1 MGVTA
6 RFARRFR
13 FLALLQWSLVAGAVY
28 DLLFAACMVVAPGVP
43 ARVLRLPLP
52 GEPFYLWVMAT
63 LLAMLAALYLLA
75 ARDPRRYSGVIPVA
89 IVGRL
94 VGALAFAFAAF
105 ENPGLLPG
113 IAVLAVCD
121 FVLGAAPALFWLPVR
136 K

>member
-1 MGVTA
+1 MSVTA

-13 FLALLQWSLVAGAVY
+13 FLALLQASLVAGALY
-28 DLLFAACMVVAPGVP
+28 DLIYAFFMVVAPGLP

-63 LLAMLAALYLLA
+63 LLGMLAVLYLLA

-89 IVGRL
+89 VAGRL
-94 VGALAFAFAAF
+94 LGALAFAVAAF
-105 ENPGLLPG
+105 RDPKLLPG

-121 FVLGAAPALFWLPVR
+121 FVLGAAPALFWYPVR